1 MKHISQDNLNKIT
14 ELRHLLHRY
23 PDLSL
28 NESGTID
35 ILKGFL
41 KENTGLEIVDKD
53 GWFYTVKRS
62 SGGPETALPI
72 AFRAE
77 MDALPMDEGIEIP
90 HGSVHEGVSHKCGH
104 DGHMAALCG
113 LALELD

>member
-41 KENTGLEIVDKD
+41 KENTGLEIVDKK
-53 GWFYTVKRS
+53 GWFYLVLYGKK
-62 SGGPETALPI
+62 I
-72 AFRAE
+72 FRRTG
-77 MDALPMDEGIEIP
+77 DSFTDCFP
-90 HGSVHEGVSHKCGH
+90 CGN
-104 DGHMAALCG
+104 GCAAYG
-113 LALELD
+113 